1 MTLISGIAGIIAA
14 GVMILLSHLAPY
26 VGAGSFVKDIDV
38 IRCFG
43 RTCTRRESHI
53 IGVMV
58 HIALY
63 LACGLVYGALVAQ
76 GILSGFSALPLGAYA
91 LIVTVFMG
99 GVVMPLEGHGLFG
112 WREDHWF
119 AADLLIM
126 NAVWAILF
134 GLIMQ
139 IIG

>member
-1 MTLISGIAGIIAA
+1 MTLIAGIAGIIA
-14 GVMILLSHLAPY
+14 GGIMILLSHLAPY
-26 VGAGSFVKDIDV
+26 VGAGSFVKDVDV

-43 RTCTRRESHI
+43 RTCTRRESHF
-53 IGVMV
+53 IGIMV
-58 HIALY
+58 HVALY
-63 LACGLVYGALVAQ
+63 LAAGLAYGALVTQ
-76 GILSGFSALPLGAYA
+76 GVVSGFGPLPLGAYA
-91 LIVTVFMG
+91 LILTIFFG

-126 NAVWAILF
+126 NAVWVILF

-139 IIG
+139 VIG

>member
-1 MTLISGIAGIIAA
+1 MVVIAGIAGIIA
-14 GVMILLSHLAPY
+14 GGIMIFLSHLAPY
-26 VGAGSFVKDIDV
+26 VHAGSFVKDVDV

-53 IGVMV
+53 IGIMV
-58 HIALY
+58 HLALY
-63 LACGLVYGALVAQ
+63 LAAGLAYGALVAQ
-76 GILSGFSALPLGAYA
+76 GLASGFGPLPLVAYA
-91 LIVTVFMG
+91 VFITVFMG

-126 NAVWAILF
+126 NAVWVILF